1 MDRLSRKDC
10 YEQAIPGGK
19 PAIFGICPPDNKIQ
33 SFTGRQNRFIPTLLQ
48 EGIHSI
54 NLLKIITIMKSF
66 ILLSAG
72 LILSAMDASAQRP
85 DTAQVLVHYKFSH
98 VRDTT
103 NRGNPYTEN
112 MVLLIGKQAGVYRSY
127 DHQLSVAQDKKK
139 MKEAIANSAG
149 GPLRINRQ
157 ITGSATE
164 YYQYP
169 NDKKML
175 RKESLFAYFLV
186 TGALPVI
193 NWQISGDT
201 ASFGG
206 LHCQK
211 ATGHFKGR
219 DYTAWFCPDLLLH
232 IGPWELNGLPGVIVE
247 AYDATGDV
255 RFTFDGMEKAVFVA
269 KSDDQPASA
278 QGGQG
283 GLPPMPGMEDD
294 NTDPDIIKVP
304 DNATKTTDKEFAK
317 LEEACRKDP
326 NAFAQSMMAARSGGA
341 PGAMAG
347 GPAGGQGPK
356 MKMDFKAGPTPV
368 INNPIE
374 LAEKQ

>member
-1 MDRLSRKDC
+1 
-10 YEQAIPGGK
+10 
-19 PAIFGICPPDNKIQ
+19 
-33 SFTGRQNRFIPTLLQ
+33 
-48 EGIHSI
+48 
-54 NLLKIITIMKSF
+54 MKWY
-66 ILLSAG
+66 ILLVAG
-72 LILSAMDASAQRP
+72 LILSTLDTAAQRP

-112 MVLLIGKQAGVYRSY
+112 MVLLIGKQAGVYKSY

-186 TGALPVI
+186 SGTLPVI
-193 NWQISGDT
+193 NWRISGDT

-211 ATGHFKGR
+211 AMAHFKGR

-232 IGPWELNGLPGVIVE
+232 IGPWELNGLPGVILE

-255 RFTFDGMEKAVFVA
+255 RFTFDGMEKAVLLA
-269 KSDDQPASA
+269 KSDDQPAGQTA
-278 QGGQG
+278 GNQGGQ
-283 GLPPMPGMEDD
+283 LPMPGPMPGVDED

-304 DNATKTTDKEFAK
+304 EKATKTTDKEFAK
-317 LEEACRKDP
+317 LQVAFQKDP
-326 NAFAQSMMAARSGGA
+326 NAFVQSMIAAQSGGA

-347 GPAGGQGPK
+347 GPAGAKGPK
-356 MKMDFKAGPTPV
+356 MKMDIKAGPTQV

-374 LAEKQ
+374 LPEKQ

>member
-1 MDRLSRKDC
+1 M
-10 YEQAIPGGK
+10 
-19 PAIFGICPPDNKIQ
+19 
-33 SFTGRQNRFIPTLLQ
+33 LLP
-48 EGIHSI
+48 EEFDHI
-54 NLLKIITIMKSF
+54 NLLKIITIMKPSMVHLTAQVGDRRGSIRPMKRHYLRIKPS
-66 ILLSAG
+66 ILFSAG
-72 LILSAMDASAQRP
+72 LMLSAPRVNAAAQRP

-112 MVLLIGKQAGVYRSY
+112 MVLLIGKRAGVYRSY

-175 RKESLFAYFLV
+175 RKESLFAFFLV

-255 RFTFDGMEKAVFVA
+255 RFTFDGMEKAVLSA
-269 KSDDQPASA
+269 TSDEQPAGQA
-278 QGGQG
+278 PGNQGVPG
-283 GLPPMPGMEDD
+283 PMPGVDQD
-294 NTDPDIIKVP
+294 NTDPAIIKVP
-304 DNATKTTDKEFAK
+304 EKATKTTDKEFAK
-317 LEEACRKDP
+317 LQEAFRKDP
-326 NAFAQSMMAARSGGA
+326 NAFVQSMMAAQSGGA

-347 GPAGGQGPK
+347 GPTGDKGPR
-356 MKMDFKAGPTPV
+356 MKMDIKAGPTQV

-374 LAEKQ
+374 LPEKP